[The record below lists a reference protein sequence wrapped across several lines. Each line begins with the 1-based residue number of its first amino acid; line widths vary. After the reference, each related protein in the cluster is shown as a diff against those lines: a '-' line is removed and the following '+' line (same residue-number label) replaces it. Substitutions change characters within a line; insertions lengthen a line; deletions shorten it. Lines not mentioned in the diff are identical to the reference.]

1 MVADGKDFSR
11 CFRGRLSLLYAED
24 PLRVRWGGK
33 GPLIQTNKSAT
44 LSCNNDQYLFVPS
57 ICLNDQGG
65 AVMNVTYNKIDTL
78 RAQTHGHEPI
88 VLSIAENQQACVTL
102 HEEKA
107 NCISV
112 GGGKPGQG
120 YPCILVKTKR

>member
-1 MVADGKDFSR
+1 M
-11 CFRGRLSLLYAED
+11 RG
-24 PLRVRWGGK
+24 GGK

-44 LSCNNDQYLFVPS
+44 LSCNNDQYLFVPNL
-57 ICLNDQGG
+57 CLNDQGG
-65 AVMNVTYNKIDTL
+65 AVMNVTYNKTDTL

-120 YPCILVKTKR
+120 YPCILVKIKR

>member
-1 MVADGKDFSR
+1 MIR
-11 CFRGRLSLLYAED
+11 
-24 PLRVRWGGK
+24 
-33 GPLIQTNKSAT
+33 
-44 LSCNNDQYLFVPS
+44 
-57 ICLNDQGG
+57 GG
-65 AVMNVTYNKIDTL
+65 AVMNVTYNKTDTL

-112 GGGKPGQG
+112 GGGGEAGARVSMHPGED
-120 YPCILVKTKR
+120 